1 MNGEIHIKAKA
12 LGPVRVRARLTR
24 CKRLAHLSLLFA
36 ELPGCILYYIA
47 ATQMAVRVQGEKHS
61 ATATKILFALRT

>member
-12 LGPVRVRARLTR
+12 LATPPASAASARSTR

-36 ELPGCILYYIA
+36 EFPECILYYIA
-47 ATQMAVRVQGEKHS
+47 ATQMAG
-61 ATATKILFALRT
+61 TART